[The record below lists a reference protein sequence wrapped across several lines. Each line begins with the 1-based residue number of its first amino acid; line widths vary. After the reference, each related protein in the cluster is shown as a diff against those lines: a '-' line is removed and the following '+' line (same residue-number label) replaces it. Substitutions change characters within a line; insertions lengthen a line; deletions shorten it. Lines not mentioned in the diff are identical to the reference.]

1 MINANS
7 WIVYDHIGKQYK
19 NIPFLQKEQFLYCHV
34 TIYSIII
41 YQQCF
46 MNSNKH
52 LLNMAPLSAVFD
64 LLLTAEDIFWVKIAD
79 FLFHFQ
85 FC

>member
-1 MINANS
+1 
-7 WIVYDHIGKQYK
+7 
-19 NIPFLQKEQFLYCHV
+19 
-34 TIYSIII
+34 
-41 YQQCF
+41 